1 MKERRETSFR
11 HSVNLLSQIQIEN
24 QYEESMVF
32 IRILVSGMTKRIV
45 LEEISRKTFLLVL
58 GVMLVEGNI
67 GSKTSDQHIPQ
78 HTIAS

>member
-1 MKERRETSFR
+1 MKQRRETSFR
-11 HSVNLLSQIQIEN
+11 LAIISQIQIEK
-24 QYEESMVF
+24 QYEESMFSV
-32 IRILVSGMTKRIV
+32 RILVSGMTKRIV

-58 GVMLVEGNI
+58 GVILVEGNI